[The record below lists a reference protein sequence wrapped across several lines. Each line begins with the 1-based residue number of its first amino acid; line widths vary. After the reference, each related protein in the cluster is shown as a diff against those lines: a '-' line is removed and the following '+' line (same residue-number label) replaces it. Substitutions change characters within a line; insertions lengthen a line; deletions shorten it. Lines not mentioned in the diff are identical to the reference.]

1 MADIELDGLSSPVAL
16 SAART
21 SDGTVSVDP
30 IFPFPESSNVAAVAG
45 GVSGGVI
52 MLLVVAA
59 LVAWWILKARP
70 SLKRKKLSSVV
81 PDERAP
87 YRFAISPTKGG
98 SSLTMKVP
106 DSESFRVIS
115 DYIRGA
121 MGRGRGSGRAGRGSE
136 RLEHNSAPA

>member
-30 IFPFPESSNVAAVAG
+30 IFPFSESSNVAAVAG

-70 SLKRKKLSSVV
+70 RLKRKKLSSVV

-87 YRFAISPTKGG
+87 YRFANPPTKGG
-98 SSLTMKVP
+98 SSLTMKVL
-106 DSESFRVIS
+106 DGE
-115 DYIRGA
+115 DCG
-121 MGRGRGSGRAGRGSE
+121 
-136 RLEHNSAPA
+136 